1 MNNGIILHNIH
12 LRINRFLVS
21 IFTNALSFYLFDL
34 LYQLPPLTLI
44 FWMLS
49 QNFTLKMESQKE
61 SKVSTKLIEGSN
73 IECYF
78 LNIMAL
84 ILDINLLDPTLSFHR
99 SLQDIEYSA
108 DIGYILD
115 EGYYLL
121 YFVAVAI
128 KKFIDYSQNVRFIFT
143 NDDVL
148 KILEFDAFVIYFMKI
163 FRGNIIFLH
172 FRGYILKIY
181 SHFHILFI
189 SQLQLF

>member
-1 MNNGIILHNIH
+1 MNHGIILHNIH
-12 LRINRFLVS
+12 LRINRFLIS
-21 IFTNALSFYLFDL
+21 FFTNTLSFYLFDL

-61 SKVSTKLIEGSN
+61 GKVSTKLIEGSN

-78 LNIMAL
+78 LNIVAL
-84 ILDINLLDPTLSFHR
+84 IFDIDLLDPTLGFHR
-99 SLQDIEYSA
+99 SLQDIEYCA

-115 EGYYLL
+115 QGYYLFYL
-121 YFVAVAI
+121 VAVAI
-128 KKFIDYSQNVRFIFT
+128 EKFIDYSQNVRLIFA

-148 KILEFDAFVIYFMKI
+148 KILKFDAFVIYFMKI
-163 FRGNIIFLH
+163 FRGNIVFLH

-181 SHFHILFI
+181 SHFHVFFI
-189 SQLQLF
+189 SQLQLS